1 MIGVFKFVIY
11 VQAICILFISF
22 MRFHIYFPR
31 WYDYYRYH
39 FGVKIPLLFCAC
51 PKTGR
56 SKFLEFDSC
65 KTNDLF
71 CCNFIG
77 HILDSYCL
85 HYYFQYVQ
93 NFEMNCWNLIIHLEQ
108 LMAVNSWDIPKNSP
122 ETHRCGLTSLQTKDT
137 FSSVSYQVYFEY
149 WSISFLLYSYS
160 FNTKPI
166 KNKLSTEQM
175 SYSRDRMLFK

>member
-1 MIGVFKFVIY
+1 
-11 VQAICILFISF
+11 
-22 MRFHIYFPR
+22 
-31 WYDYYRYH
+31 
-39 FGVKIPLLFCAC
+39 
-51 PKTGR
+51 
-56 SKFLEFDSC
+56 
-65 KTNDLF
+65 LF

-108 LMAVNSWDIPKNSP
+108 LMAVNNWDIPKNSP

-149 WSISFLLYSYS
+149 WSIYIYFIRIALIQ
-160 FNTKPI
+160 N
-166 KNKLSTEQM
+166 Q
-175 SYSRDRMLFK
+175 